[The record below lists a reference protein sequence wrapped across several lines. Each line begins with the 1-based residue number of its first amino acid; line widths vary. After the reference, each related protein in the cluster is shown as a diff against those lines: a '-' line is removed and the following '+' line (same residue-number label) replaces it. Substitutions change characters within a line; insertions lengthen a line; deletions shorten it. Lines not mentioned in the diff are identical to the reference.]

1 MGFVSRGIDGAF
13 GAEQCSCEWTLFW
26 ACPDWGNVGIN
37 GRAEDDGSPCF
48 HHCCDTPSP
57 TDDPDTLPWSPD
69 DGFKPGDLGGWTDPG
84 FGSFEPGVNGLER
97 PHLPLSKSCSCSWT
111 LFYACP
117 SWPHKGLFGYAEND
131 GSACYNTCCGDGS
144 DGHID
149 MNTEHPIY
157 GEPKVYPFAKCK
169 DDGTQVV
176 RGRRHRPFLRS
187 RTPSAAWPR
196 RWPTA
201 KRTA

>member
-97 PHLPLSKSCSCSWT
+97 PNLPLSKSCSCSWT
-111 LFYACP
+111 QSAWHLAKRRAPAKRNDAERRIDTAHTETLRIEASP
-117 SWPHKGLFGYAEND
+117 SL
-131 GSACYNTCCGDGS
+131 
-144 DGHID
+144 
-149 MNTEHPIY
+149 
-157 GEPKVYPFAKCK
+157 
-169 DDGTQVV
+169 
-176 RGRRHRPFLRS
+176 S
-187 RTPSAAWPR
+187 RTTVAMCSFTCGKSVCVVAGSSAFSPNSENLR
-196 RWPTA
+196 P
-201 KRTA
+201 

>member
-97 PHLPLSKSCSCSWT
+97 PNLPLSKSCSCSWT
-111 LFYACP
+111 LFYICVSVLA
-117 SWPHKGLFGYAEND
+117 AQ
-131 GSACYNTCCGDGS
+131 GSLRVRRERRLRLLQHLLWRRLGRPYR
-144 DGHID
+144 H
-149 MNTEHPIY
+149 EH
-157 GEPKVYPFAKCK
+157 
-169 DDGTQVV
+169 
-176 RGRRHRPFLRS
+176 
-187 RTPSAAWPR
+187 
-196 RWPTA
+196 
-201 KRTA
+201 